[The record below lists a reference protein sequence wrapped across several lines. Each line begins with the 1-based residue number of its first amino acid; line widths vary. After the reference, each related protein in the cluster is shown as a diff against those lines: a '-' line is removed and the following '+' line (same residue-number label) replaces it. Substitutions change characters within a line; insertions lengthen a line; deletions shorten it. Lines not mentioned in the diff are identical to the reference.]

1 VYIINVFCTE
11 KTRQLTCLVLSKLGA
26 VFFYSALE
34 SYINQIDVEQKFKV
48 ANIIVLNVNISTIKL
63 SNFRN

>member
-1 VYIINVFCTE
+1 MFFAQKKRDSWHE
-11 KTRQLTCLVLSKLGA
+11 KALCCLNLA
-26 VFFYSALE
+26 PFFYSELE